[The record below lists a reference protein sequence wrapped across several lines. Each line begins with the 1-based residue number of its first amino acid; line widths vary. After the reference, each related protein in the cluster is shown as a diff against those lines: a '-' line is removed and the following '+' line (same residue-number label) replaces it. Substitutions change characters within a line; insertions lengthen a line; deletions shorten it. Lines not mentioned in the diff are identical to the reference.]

1 MAKRIKVSGRPPRGL
16 SKTKRQVEGLR
27 GLMPKFDTDNAA
39 DQGWLRELIHVAGEL
54 KKGPQATP
62 PSSTRK
68 KMPKEGSRNF
78 VGPRTLKSE
87 IAEDVSA
94 RTWDPKYQQGRAGL
108 DVARYMA
115 RNVKS
120 RLTKNRK

>member
-1 MAKRIKVSGRPPRGL
+1 MAKRIKVKSPRGL
-16 SKTKRQVEGLR
+16 SKTKRQIEDIE

-39 DQGWLRELIHVAGEL
+39 DRGFLSELSHVVREL

-68 KMPKEGSRNF
+68 QVPKEGNRKF

-87 IAEDVSA
+87 IREDVSA
-94 RTWDPKYQQGRAGL
+94 RTWDPDYQRGKSPL
-108 DVARYMA
+108 DVARYMY
-115 RNVKS
+115 RNAKS
-120 RLTKNRK
+120 RLTVKRKK